1 MEELSQTKL
10 LSYDSTLNIMTLY
23 GFNGAFPVSPD
34 GLYFY
39 RKETDRLQ
47 DLSGLYLKLQP
58 VRFYYAT
65 NQGIKW
71 VVYSVDSLQD
81 IDPTSV
87 IFATFK
93 IIGTYY
99 SLEKLNS
106 KSKLKGFSRVI
117 DDNEYFSKIPLIN
130 QLTHFDNGIIYS
142 SDYMVETSYDQERQ
156 AYPVHFPDRVK
167 ILDLQKN
174 WDKFDL
180 DILVNELE
188 NHVVKMA
195 GGKGHNDL

>member
-1 MEELSQTKL
+1 MEELSQVKL
-10 LSYDSTLNIMTLY
+10 LSYDSTLNILTLH
-23 GFNGAFPVSPD
+23 GFNGTFPVSTD
-34 GLYFY
+34 GVYYF
-39 RKETDRLQ
+39 RKETARLQ
-47 DLSGLYLKLQP
+47 GLSRLYLKLQP
-58 VRFYYAT
+58 VRFHYAT
-65 NQGIKW
+65 NQGVEW
-71 VVYSVDSLQD
+71 QVYSVENLEE

-117 DDNEYFSKIPLIN
+117 DDNEYFSNIPLIN
-130 QLTHFDNGIIYS
+130 QLTHFDNYILYS
-142 SDYMVETSYDQERQ
+142 SEYMIETSYDQERQ
-156 AYPVHFPDRVK
+156 AYPVNFPDHVK

-188 NHVVKMA
+188 NHIVKMA
-195 GGKGHNDL
+195 GGEGHNTL

>member
-1 MEELSQTKL
+1 MKELSQVKI
-10 LSYDSTLNIMTLY
+10 LSYDSTLNILTLH
-23 GFNGAFPVSPD
+23 GFNGAFTVSSD
-34 GLYFY
+34 GLYYF

-47 DLSGLYLKLQP
+47 ELSGLYLKLQP
-58 VRFYYAT
+58 IRFYYAR
-65 NQGIKW
+65 NQGVNW
-71 VVYSVDSLQD
+71 SVYSVDSLQD
-81 IDPTSV
+81 IDPKSV
-87 IFATFK
+87 IFAAFK

-117 DDNEYFSKIPLIN
+117 DDNECFSNIPLIN
-130 QLTHFDNGIIYS
+130 QLTHFDNGILYS
-142 SDYMVETSYDQERQ
+142 SDYKVETIYNLERQ
-156 AYPVHFPDRVK
+156 AYPVHFPDHVK

>member
-1 MEELSQTKL
+1 MEELSQIKI
-10 LSYDSTLNIMTLY
+10 LSYDSTLNILTLH
-23 GFNGAFPVSPD
+23 GFNGAFTVSTD
-34 GLYFY
+34 GLYYF
-39 RKETDRLQ
+39 RKETARLQ

-71 VVYSVDSLQD
+71 AVYSVENLQE
-81 IDPTSV
+81 IDPKSI

-130 QLTHFDNGIIYS
+130 QLTHFDNGILYS
-142 SDYMVETSYDQERQ
+142 SDYIIKTSYDQERQ
-156 AYPVHFPDRVK
+156 AYPVNFPDHVK

-195 GGKGHNDL
+195 GGKGHETL

>member
-1 MEELSQTKL
+1 MKELSQSKL

-23 GFNGAFPVSPD
+23 GFNGAFPVSSN

-47 DLSGLYLKLQP
+47 GLSGLYLKLQP
-58 VRFYYAT
+58 IRFYYAT
-65 NQGIKW
+65 NQGVKW
-71 VVYSVDSLQD
+71 SVYSVDSLQG
-81 IDPTSV
+81 IDQTSI

-130 QLTHFDNGIIYS
+130 QLTHFDNGILYS

-156 AYPVHFPDRVK
+156 AYPVHFPDHVIIR
-167 ILDLQKN
+167 DLQKN
-174 WDKFDL
+174 WDKFKL
-180 DILVNELE
+180 DFS
-188 NHVVKMA
+188 VKEREKPIIKMT
-195 GGKGHNDL
+195 GGKGHETL

>member
-1 MEELSQTKL
+1 M
-10 LSYDSTLNIMTLY
+10 LY
-23 GFNGAFPVSPD
+23 
-34 GLYFY
+34 YF

-47 DLSGLYLKLQP
+47 GLSGLYLKLQP
-58 VRFYYAT
+58 IRFYYAT
-65 NQGIKW
+65 TQGLKW
-71 VVYSVDSLQD
+71 TVYSVDSLQN
-81 IDPTSV
+81 IDPTSI

-99 SLEKLNS
+99 SIEKLNS

-156 AYPVHFPDRVK
+156 AYPVNFPDRV
-167 ILDLQKN
+167 IIRELQKN
-174 WDKFDL
+174 WDKFKL
-180 DILVNELE
+180 NFSENERE
-188 NHVVKMA
+188 NPIIKMT
-195 GGKGHNDL
+195 GGKGHENL

>member
-1 MEELSQTKL
+1 MEELSQSKL
-10 LSYDSTLNIMTLY
+10 LSYDSTLNIMTLH
-23 GFNGAFPVSPD
+23 GFNGAFPISPD

-71 VVYSVDSLQD
+71 AVYSVENLQE
-81 IDPTSV
+81 IDPKSI

-106 KSKLKGFSRVI
+106 KSKLKGFSRII

-130 QLTHFDNGIIYS
+130 QLTHFDNGILYS

-156 AYPVHFPDRVK
+156 AYPVNFPDRV
-167 ILDLQKN
+167 IIRELQKN
-174 WDKFDL
+174 WDKFKL
-180 DILVNELE
+180 NFSVNERE
-188 NHVVKMA
+188 KPIIKMT
-195 GGKGHNDL
+195 GGKGHKTL

>member
-1 MEELSQTKL
+1 MEELSQSKL
-10 LSYDSTLNIMTLY
+10 LSYDSTLNIITLH
-23 GFNGAFPVSPD
+23 GFNGAFPVSSN

-47 DLSGLYLKLQP
+47 DLSCLYLKLQP

-71 VVYSVDSLQD
+71 VVYSVDNLQA
-81 IDPTSV
+81 INPQSV

-93 IIGTYY
+93 IIGSYY
-99 SLEKLNS
+99 SIEKLKSN
-106 KSKLKGFSRVI
+106 SKLKGFSRII

-130 QLTHFDNGIIYS
+130 QLTHFDNGILYS
-142 SDYMVETSYDQERQ
+142 SDYMLETNYNQERQ
-156 AYPVHFPDRVK
+156 AYPVHFPDHVK
-167 ILDLQKN
+167 MLDLQKH

-180 DILVNELE
+180 NIFVNERE
-188 NHVVKMA
+188 NPIIKMT
-195 GGKGHNDL
+195 GGEGHNHL

>member
-1 MEELSQTKL
+1 MEELSQSKL
-10 LSYDSTLNIMTLY
+10 LSYDSTLNIMTLH
-23 GFNGAFPVSPD
+23 GFNGAFPISSN
-34 GLYFY
+34 GIYFY

-71 VVYSVDSLQD
+71 AVYSVENLQE
-81 IDPTSV
+81 IDPKSI

-106 KSKLKGFSRVI
+106 KSKLKGFSRII

-142 SDYMVETSYDQERQ
+142 SDYMVETSYNQERQ
-156 AYPVHFPDRVK
+156 AYPVNFPDRV
-167 ILDLQKN
+167 IIRELQKN
-174 WDKFDL
+174 WDKFKL
-180 DILVNELE
+180 NFSVNERE
-188 NHVVKMA
+188 KPIIKMT
-195 GGKGHNDL
+195 GGKGHETL

>member
-1 MEELSQTKL
+1 MEELSQIKI
-10 LSYDSTLNIMTLY
+10 LSYDSTLNMLTLH
-23 GFNGAFPVSPD
+23 GFNGTFTVSTD
-34 GLYFY
+34 GFYYF
-39 RKETDRLQ
+39 RKETKRLQ
-47 DLSGLYLKLQP
+47 GLSGLYLKLQP

-65 NQGIKW
+65 NQGVAW
-71 VVYSVDSLQD
+71 SVSSVDNLQD
-81 IDPTSV
+81 IDPQSI

-99 SLEKLNS
+99 RLEKLNS

-117 DDNEYFSKIPLIN
+117 DDNDYFSNIPLIN
-130 QLTHFDNGIIYS
+130 QLTHFDNGILYS
-142 SDYMVETSYDQERQ
+142 SDYIIETSYDNDLQ
-156 AYPVHFPDRVK
+156 AYPVNFPDHVK

-188 NHVVKMA
+188 NHIVKMA
-195 GGKGHNDL
+195 GGEGHKTL

>member
-10 LSYDSTLNIMTLY
+10 LSYDSTLNIMTLH
-23 GFNGAFPVSPD
+23 GFNGAFPVSSN
-34 GLYFY
+34 GLYYY

-47 DLSGLYLKLQP
+47 GLSGLYLKLQP

-65 NQGIKW
+65 NQGLKW
-71 VVYSVDSLQD
+71 VVYSVENLQE
-81 IDPTSV
+81 IDPKSI

-117 DDNEYFSKIPLIN
+117 DDNEYFSNIPLIN
-130 QLTHFDNGIIYS
+130 QLTHFDNGILYS
-142 SDYMVETSYDQERQ
+142 SDYLIKTSYNLDRQ
-156 AYPVHFPDRVK
+156 AYPVQFPAHVK
-167 ILDLQKN
+167 MLVLRKY
-174 WDKFDL
+174 WDKFNL
-180 DILVNELE
+180 DIHVNKLE
-188 NHVVKMA
+188 NPIVKMA
-195 GGKGHNDL
+195 GGKGHENL

>member
-1 MEELSQTKL
+1 MKELSQAKL
-10 LSYDSTLNIMTLY
+10 LSYDSTLNMLTLH
-23 GFNGAFPVSPD
+23 GFNGAFPVSSD
-34 GLYFY
+34 GLYYF

-47 DLSGLYLKLQP
+47 GLSGLYLKLEP
-58 VRFYYAT
+58 VRFYYET
-65 NQGIKW
+65 NQGLKW
-71 VVYSVDSLQD
+71 SVYSVENLED
-81 IDPTSV
+81 IDPKSI

-130 QLTHFDNGIIYS
+130 QLTHFDNGILYS
-142 SDYMVETSYDQERQ
+142 SDYIVETSYNLERQ
-156 AYPVHFPDRVK
+156 AYPVNFPDHVK
-167 ILDLQKN
+167 MLDLQKY

-180 DILVNELE
+180 NIFVNERE
-188 NHVVKMA
+188 KPIIKMT
-195 GGKGHNDL
+195 GGKEHETL

>member
-10 LSYDSTLNIMTLY
+10 LSYDSTLNILTLH
-23 GFNGAFPVSPD
+23 GFNGAFPVSSD
-34 GLYFY
+34 GLYYF

-47 DLSGLYLKLQP
+47 GLSALYLKLQP
-58 VRFYYAT
+58 IRFYYAT
-65 NQGIKW
+65 NQGVKW
-71 VVYSVDSLQD
+71 TVYSVENLQE
-81 IDPTSV
+81 IDPKSI

-117 DDNEYFSKIPLIN
+117 DDNDYFSKIPLIN
-130 QLTHFDNGIIYS
+130 QLTHFDNGILYS

-156 AYPVHFPDRVK
+156 AYPVNFPDHVK
-167 ILDLQKN
+167 ILDLQKH

-180 DILVNELE
+180 NIFVNERE
-188 NHVVKMA
+188 KPIIKMT
-195 GGKGHNDL
+195 GGEGHETL

>member
-1 MEELSQTKL
+1 MEELSQVKI
-10 LSYDSTLNIMTLY
+10 LSYDSTLNILTLH
-23 GFNGAFPVSPD
+23 GFNGTFQVSTD
-34 GLYFY
+34 GLYYF
-39 RKETDRLQ
+39 RKETARLQ
-47 DLSGLYLKLQP
+47 GLSGLYLKLQP

-65 NQGIKW
+65 NQGVEW
-71 VVYSVDSLQD
+71 QVYSVDNIQNINPQS
-81 IDPTSV
+81 I

-130 QLTHFDNGIIYS
+130 QLTHFDNGILYS
-142 SDYMVETSYDQERQ
+142 SDYMIETSYDQERQ
-156 AYPVHFPDRVK
+156 AYPVNFPDHVK

-188 NHVVKMA
+188 NHIIKMT
-195 GGKGHNDL
+195 GGEGHETL

>member
-1 MEELSQTKL
+1 MKELSQTKL
-10 LSYDSTLNIMTLY
+10 LSYDSTLNIMTLH
-23 GFNGAFPVSPD
+23 GFNGAFPVSSN
-34 GLYFY
+34 GLYYY

-71 VVYSVDSLQD
+71 AVYSVENLQE
-81 IDPTSV
+81 IDPKSI

-99 SLEKLNS
+99 SIEKLNS

-130 QLTHFDNGIIYS
+130 QLTHFDNGILYS

-156 AYPVHFPDRVK
+156 AYPVNFPDRV
-167 ILDLQKN
+167 IIRELQKN
-174 WDKFDL
+174 WDKFKL
-180 DILVNELE
+180 SFSVNEREKPIL
-188 NHVVKMA
+188 KMT
-195 GGKGHNDL
+195 GGEGHKTL

>member
-1 MEELSQTKL
+1 MKELSQTKL
-10 LSYDSTLNIMTLY
+10 LSYDSTLNIMTLH
-23 GFNGAFPVSPD
+23 GFNGAFPVSSD
-34 GLYFY
+34 GLYYY

-71 VVYSVDSLQD
+71 AVYSVENLQE
-81 IDPTSV
+81 IDPKSI

-106 KSKLKGFSRVI
+106 KSKLKGFSRII
-117 DDNEYFSKIPLIN
+117 DDNEYFSNIPLIN
-130 QLTHFDNGIIYS
+130 QLTHFDNGILYS

-156 AYPVHFPDRVK
+156 AYPVNFPDRV
-167 ILDLQKN
+167 IIRELQKN
-174 WDKFDL
+174 WDKFKL
-180 DILVNELE
+180 NFSENERE
-188 NHVVKMA
+188 NPIIKMTD
-195 GGKGHNDL
+195 GKGHENL

>member
-1 MEELSQTKL
+1 MKELSQTKL
-10 LSYDSTLNIMTLY
+10 LSYDSTLNILTLH
-23 GFNGAFPVSPD
+23 GFNGAFPVSSD
-34 GLYFY
+34 GLYYF

-47 DLSGLYLKLQP
+47 GLSGLYLKLQSI
-58 VRFYYAT
+58 RFYYAT
-65 NQGIKW
+65 NQGAKW
-71 VVYSVDSLQD
+71 TVYSVDSLQD
-81 IDPTSV
+81 IEPKSV

-130 QLTHFDNGIIYS
+130 QLTHFDNGILYS

-156 AYPVHFPDRVK
+156 SYHVNFPDRV
-167 ILDLQKN
+167 ITRELQKN
-174 WDKFDL
+174 WDKFKL
-180 DILVNELE
+180 NFSVNERE
-188 NHVVKMA
+188 NPIIKMT
-195 GGKGHNDL
+195 GGKGHETL

>member
-1 MEELSQTKL
+1 MEELSQSKL
-10 LSYDSTLNIMTLY
+10 LSYDSTLNIMTLH
-23 GFNGAFPVSPD
+23 GFNGAFPVSSN
-34 GLYFY
+34 GLYYY

-58 VRFYYAT
+58 IRFYYAT

-71 VVYSVDSLQD
+71 AVYSVENLQE
-81 IDPTSV
+81 IDPKSI

-130 QLTHFDNGIIYS
+130 QLTHFDNGILYS
-142 SDYMVETSYDQERQ
+142 SDYIVETSYDQERQ
-156 AYPVHFPDRVK
+156 AYPVNFPDHVK
-167 ILDLQKN
+167 MLDLQKN

-180 DILVNELE
+180 NIFVNERE
-188 NHVVKMA
+188 NPILKMT
-195 GGKGHNDL
+195 GGKGHETL

>member
-1 MEELSQTKL
+1 MEELSQIKI
-10 LSYDSTLNIMTLY
+10 LSYDSTLNILTLH
-23 GFNGAFPVSPD
+23 GFNGAFTVSSD
-34 GLYFY
+34 GLYYF

-65 NQGIKW
+65 DQGVEWK
-71 VVYSVDSLQD
+71 VYSVENLQE
-81 IDPTSV
+81 INPQSI

-93 IIGTYY
+93 VIGTYY

-130 QLTHFDNGIIYS
+130 QLTHFDNGILYS
-142 SDYMVETSYDQERQ
+142 SDYLIETSYDQERQ
-156 AYPVHFPDRVK
+156 AYPVNFPDHVK
-167 ILDLQKN
+167 MLDLQKN

-188 NHVVKMA
+188 NPIVKMA
-195 GGKGHNDL
+195 GGEGHKTL

>member
-1 MEELSQTKL
+1 MKELSQTKL
-10 LSYDSTLNIMTLY
+10 LSYDSTLNIITLH
-23 GFNGAFPVSPD
+23 GFNGSFSVSSD
-34 GLYFY
+34 GLYYF
-39 RKETDRLQ
+39 RKGTDRLQ
-47 DLSGLYLKLQP
+47 GLSGLYLKLQP

-65 NQGIKW
+65 NQGLKW
-71 VVYSVDSLQD
+71 TVYSVDSLQD
-81 IDPTSV
+81 IDPKSV

-142 SDYMVETSYDQERQ
+142 SDYIVETSYDQERQ
-156 AYPVHFPDRVK
+156 AYPVNFPDRV
-167 ILDLQKN
+167 IIRELQKN
-174 WDKFDL
+174 WDKFKL
-180 DILVNELE
+180 NFSVKERENPIL
-188 NHVVKMA
+188 KMA

>member
-1 MEELSQTKL
+1 MKELSQAKL
-10 LSYDSTLNIMTLY
+10 LSYDSTLNSLTLH
-23 GFNGAFPVSPD
+23 GFNGAFPVSSD
-34 GLYFY
+34 VLYYF

-47 DLSGLYLKLQP
+47 GLSGLYLKLQP

-71 VVYSVDSLQD
+71 AVYGVENLQE
-81 IDPTSV
+81 IDPKSI

-130 QLTHFDNGIIYS
+130 QLTHFDNGILYS
-142 SDYMVETSYDQERQ
+142 SDYIMETSYDQERQ
-156 AYPVHFPDRVK
+156 AYPVNFPAHVK
-167 ILDLQKN
+167 MLDLQKN
-174 WDKFDL
+174 WDKFKL
-180 DILVNELE
+180 SFSVNERE
-188 NHVVKMA
+188 NPIVKMT
-195 GGKGHNDL
+195 GGKGHETL